1 MQAGKN
7 RHEDICEAI
16 ELFGREVLPEFKER
30 DEAAVRAKTERL
42 APVVEAA
49 LARRAEPEGLMPEG
63 YCFPA
68 IPRRMVDASG
78 NAEAKKW
85 LEQVAEDRALG
96 KRDAALGIA
105 G

>member
-1 MQAGKN
+1 
-7 RHEDICEAI
+7 
-16 ELFGREVLPEFKER
+16 
-30 DEAAVRAKTERL
+30 
-42 APVVEAA
+42 
-49 LARRAEPEGLMPEG
+49 MPEG

-85 LEQVAEDRALG
+85 LEQIAEDRALG